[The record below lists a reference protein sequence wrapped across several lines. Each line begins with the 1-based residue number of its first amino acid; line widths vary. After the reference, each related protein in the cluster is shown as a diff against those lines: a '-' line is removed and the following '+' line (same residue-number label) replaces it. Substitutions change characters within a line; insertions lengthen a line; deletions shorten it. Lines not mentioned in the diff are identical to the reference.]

1 MSEKE
6 QFDSNLNMKITTDAG
21 YIHVKG
27 VCKVFE
33 IKKLD
38 KYHDLYIKS
47 NALLSIDAF
56 ENCRKIC
63 LEIYQNWLAWQP
75 VLKKKQNR
83 IIIIVWFW
91 YAIND
96 WKGIKGGVCHSI
108 NRYAKANNNT
118 LNITVKIKSCHILNF
133 GM

>member
-33 IKKLD
+33 IKNLG

-75 VLKKKQNR
+75 VLKKTKIELLSLFDFDMLLMIEKELKAEYVILLIDMQKLT
-83 IIIIVWFW
+83 II
-91 YAIND
+91 
-96 WKGIKGGVCHSI
+96 H
-108 NRYAKANNNT
+108 
-118 LNITVKIKSCHILNF
+118 
-133 GM
+133 